1 MFAAIGL
8 VGIVTAMLVPETFQM
23 PLPECLEDV
32 SRRETHK
39 FLSWKVWMKEDQ
51 LRETELE

>member
-32 SRRETHK
+32 SRWKTHK